1 VLCTIML
8 DVATRSLKYRAATS
22 CARKLVMDLWAVM
35 IADLNYHYCRHPH
48 RLWRKKVEKQYCR
61 KKRKKKEKQFSEMA
75 RKTGGRSRAF
85 WGIRCVVFSGAARW
99 VARTGGPWPTTIG
112 CGDLTILPA

>member
-61 KKRKKKEKQFSEMA
+61 KKRKKKKNNSPKWPGKREAAVEHF
-75 RKTGGRSRAF
+75 GGLGVWYFLALRD
-85 WGIRCVVFSGAARW
+85 G
-99 VARTGGPWPTTIG
+99 
-112 CGDLTILPA
+112 